1 MYQNSRRNDSNIINN
16 KDNEDNY
23 YNDDYDKNYT
33 ANPHQLNNNNNVGQ
47 NLNNNNNNL
56 ASQQQQSKLKQQQQ
70 KDNQRFNIVVRI
82 RPQVE
87 HDSVELTTPD
97 ELRHCIF
104 KQGQNKVLL
113 NNEKTDNKYE
123 MTFDHVFDENDNQET
138 LYNAFGEKLLKDIFR
153 GYNGTIMAYGQTG
166 SGKTYTMF
174 GRSLLENPRTVD
186 TGTYAAEKG
195 IVQRAVKQIFEY
207 KNQNKDRKDVTVYV
221 SFMQI
226 YLNQIT
232 DLLDEKSDV
241 VFTSKKQKFRI
252 GKESKNLSIENS
264 LKISRENGK
273 IIVKDLKVKEVNDET
288 KLLLYIENGI
298 TFRKTAETIMNK
310 ISSRSHA
317 ILQITV
323 RQMWKERI
331 KNNSN
336 GETVENFHKIRGVL
350 TIVDLAGSESISR
363 TGSEG
368 LNQDEAKEI
377 NKSIS
382 ALGRV
387 IESLSRHSQYIDM
400 KGLNEKN
407 TEIKGNNYGS
417 KVYVSYRDSKLT
429 EILSEYLGG
438 NSKTYII
445 ANVSPFAANCE
456 ETYSTLQFA
465 RRAMVIRT
473 SAKKNE
479 KISTKKFNKDQ
490 ENSMSNL
497 GFLNNNSQIM
507 NNSTKKSNAGNN
519 NNLSGLGN
527 VSGFGGGGYRNKSI
541 GSNGFNKFYGMDK
554 NYNNKEQEKDIEG
567 KTEDYQAIAKKF
579 YSIILHLQEELG
591 KLMVQNYTLEQENNF
606 LKDQLKNMD

>member
-1 MYQNSRRNDSNIINN
+1 MN
-16 KDNEDNY
+16 KDDDNY
-23 YNDDYDKNYT
+23 YNDENSQ
-33 ANPHQLNNNNNVGQ
+33 NPHQQNNKNNISNNNPQ
-47 NLNNNNNNL
+47 I
-56 ASQQQQSKLKQQQQ
+56 SSQQQSKGKQQ

-87 HDSVELTTPD
+87 HDTVELTTED

-104 KQGQNKVLL
+104 KQGQNKIVL

-123 MTFDHVFDENDNQET
+123 MMFDHVFDENDNQEK
-138 LYNAFGEKLLKDIFR
+138 LYNAFGEKLVKDIFR

-174 GRSLLENPRTVD
+174 GRSLLENPRSVD
-186 TGTYAAEKG
+186 KGTYESEKG

-207 KNQNKDRKDVTVYV
+207 KNQNKDRKDVSIYV

-241 VFTSKKQKFRI
+241 IFTANKPKFRI

-264 LKISRENGK
+264 LKVGHDKDGK
-273 IIVKDLKVKEVNDET
+273 IIVKDLSTQEVHDET
-288 KLLLYIENGI
+288 KLLLLIENGI
-298 TFRKTAETIMNK
+298 TFRRTAETIMNK

-317 ILQITV
+317 ILQIIV

-336 GETVENFHKIRGVL
+336 GETVENFHKLKGVL
-350 TIVDLAGSESISR
+350 TIVDLAGSESVSR

-387 IESLSRHSQYIDM
+387 IESLSKQSQYIDM

-407 TEIKGNNYGS
+407 VDNQKNNYGS
-417 KVYVSYRDSKLT
+417 KIYVSYRDSRLT
-429 EILSEYLGG
+429 EILSECLGG

-465 RRAMVIRT
+465 RRAMIIRT

-490 ENSMSNL
+490 ENSIGNL
-497 GFLNNNSQIM
+497 GFFNNNNQ
-507 NNSTKKSNAGNN
+507 NNNMKKSSNGNN
-519 NNLSGLGN
+519 NISGIGN
-527 VSGFGGGGYRNKSI
+527 TSGYGGYRKRSI
-541 GSNGFNKFYGMDK
+541 GSNAFNKFYNMDK
-554 NYNNKEQEKDIEG
+554 NYNKENDGNIEG
-567 KTEDYQAIAKKF
+567 KTEEYQAIAKKF

-591 KLMVQNYTLEQENNF
+591 KLTVQNYTLEQENNF
-606 LKDQLKNMD
+606 LKEQLKNI

>member
-1 MYQNSRRNDSNIINN
+1 MN
-16 KDNEDNY
+16 KDDDNY
-23 YNDDYDKNYT
+23 YNEENSQNHHQQNNKNV
-33 ANPHQLNNNNNVGQ
+33 NSNINNNNPQ
-47 NLNNNNNNL
+47 IS
-56 ASQQQQSKLKQQQQ
+56 SQQQQSKNKQQ

-87 HDSVELTTPD
+87 HDTVELTTED

-104 KQGQNKVLL
+104 KQGQNKILL

-123 MTFDHVFDENDNQET
+123 MMFDHVFDENDNQEK

-174 GRSLLENPRTVD
+174 GRSLLENPRSVD
-186 TGTYAAEKG
+186 KGTYESEKG

-207 KNQNKDRKDVTVYV
+207 KNQNKDRKDVSIYV

-241 VFTSKKQKFRI
+241 IFTANKPKFRI

-264 LKISRENGK
+264 LKIGHDKDGK
-273 IIVKDLKVKEVNDET
+273 IYVKGLSVQEVHDET
-288 KLLLYIENGI
+288 KLLLLIENGI
-298 TFRKTAETIMNK
+298 TFRRTAETIMNK

-317 ILQITV
+317 ILQITI

-336 GETVENFHKIRGVL
+336 GETVENFHKLKGVL
-350 TIVDLAGSESISR
+350 TIVDLAGSESVSR

-387 IESLSRHSQYIDM
+387 IESLSKHSQYLDM

-407 TEIKGNNYGS
+407 LDIQRNNFGS
-417 KVYVSYRDSKLT
+417 KIYVSYRDSRLT
-429 EILSEYLGG
+429 EILSECLGG

-473 SAKKNE
+473 SAQKNE
-479 KISTKKFNKDQ
+479 KISTKKFNRDQ
-490 ENSMSNL
+490 ENSIGNL
-497 GFLNNNSQIM
+497 GFFNSQNNNM
-507 NNSTKKSNAGNN
+507 KKNSNANN
-519 NNLSGLGN
+519 NISGIGN
-527 VSGFGGGGYRNKSI
+527 ISGYGGYRNRSI
-541 GSNGFNKFYGMDK
+541 GSNAFNKFYNMDK
-554 NYNNKEQEKDIEG
+554 NYNKENDGNMEG
-567 KTEDYQAIAKKF
+567 KIEDYQNIAKKF

-591 KLMVQNYTLEQENNF
+591 KLTVQNYTLEQENNF
-606 LKDQLKNMD
+606 LKEQLKNMD